1 MFVIAVVAIPLV
13 WLLIRDHPPE
23 SEVNSASGEEV
34 LPGVTLQEA
43 IRTRV
48 FWSIAALFLLV
59 AIAVLGI
66 IPSFIPLLQ
75 DAGLDATRAG
85 ELGAV
90 LGASV
95 MGGRLITGYLI
106 DRIFA
111 PYVTAVIF
119 TLVAAGCLALG
130 VGGITYAFVAAIALG
145 FAVGAEVD
153 LIGYFTARY
162 FGLANYGMIYGVQ
175 YSVFSLGAGISP
187 VLAGYIWDVNGNYD
201 LALIGAAVLLIV
213 GVIIALTLPKFE
225 DVAATEIEAKPA

>member
-1 MFVIAVVAIPLV
+1 MIAVVAIPLV

-43 IRTRV
+43 PRV

-130 VGGITYAFVAAIALG
+130 VGGITMPLWRPLRSGLRWVQK
-145 FAVGAEVD
+145 
-153 LIGYFTARY
+153 LI
-162 FGLANYGMIYGVQ
+162 
-175 YSVFSLGAGISP
+175 
-187 VLAGYIWDVNGNYD
+187 
-201 LALIGAAVLLIV
+201 
-213 GVIIALTLPKFE
+213 
-225 DVAATEIEAKPA
+225 

>member
-1 MFVIAVVAIPLV
+1 
-13 WLLIRDHPPE
+13 
-23 SEVNSASGEEV
+23 
-34 LPGVTLQEA
+34 
-43 IRTRV
+43 
-48 FWSIAALFLLV
+48 
-59 AIAVLGI
+59 
-66 IPSFIPLLQ
+66 
-75 DAGLDATRAG
+75 
-85 ELGAV
+85 
-90 LGASV
+90 

-130 VGGITYAFVAAIALG
+130 VGGITYAFLAAIALG

-225 DVAATEIEAKPA
+225 DVAVTDIGAKPA